1 MLRALVLHLHPKAV
15 PERALRFSST
25 FGLGGMAL
33 VLVLL
38 LVGTGVLLL
47 MSYEPSVEGAYESV
61 AALRYDVPMGQ
72 FLRNLHRWGAN
83 LALVLVV
90 LHLLRVVFTGA
101 LHGPR
106 RGNWIVGLV
115 LLVLVAGSNFTGYL
129 LPWDQVS
136 YWAVT
141 ISTGMLDY
149 VPLAGGLLQRAL
161 RGGEEVGRR
170 TLATFFVLHVVVVPV
185 VLVALLAVHFWLV
198 RKAKGVVIPGAAADA
213 AGRGPLVPTSPN
225 LTRREGAVALA
236 LLAALAVAALVVDA
250 PLAGPANPGL
260 SPNPAKA
267 PWYFMGLQ
275 ELLIHFH
282 PFFVV
287 VVLPLLAS
295 WGLVRAA
302 KGAASRAEGVWF
314 ASPGGRRV
322 VAAAALAAAALTVVA
337 VALDELLPDLLPP
350 GLVFGFAPF
359 LLAAGAAWGTIRLV
373 RTWFGSRM
381 PAGEA
386 ARDAAREAAGK
397 AAEEAADEA
406 SMAWFGA
413 AAASYA
419 TLTVIGVF
427 FRGAGMALT
436 WPW

>member
-1 MLRALVLHLHPKAV
+1 MLRALVLHLHPKVV

-38 LVGTGVLLL
+38 LLGTGVLLL
-47 MSYEPSVEGAYESV
+47 LAYEPSVEGAYDSV

-72 FLRNLHRWGAN
+72 FLRNLHRWSAN

-106 RGNWIVGLV
+106 RGNWIVGLA
-115 LLVLVAGSNFTGYL
+115 LLALVAGSNFTGYL

-149 VPLAGGLLQRAL
+149 VPGIGGFLLRAL

-170 TLATFFVLHVVVVPV
+170 TLSTFFVLHAVFVPV
-185 VLVALLAVHFWLV
+185 LLVALLAVHFWLV
-198 RKAKGVVIPGAAADA
+198 RKAKGVVIPRAAAEETPD
-213 AGRGPLVPTSPN
+213 RGPLVATSPS
-225 LTRREGAVALA
+225 LTRREG
-236 LLAALAVAALVVDA
+236 VAALVLLAAVAVASLLVDA

-287 VVLPLLAS
+287 AVLPVAGLL
-295 WGLVRAA
+295 LMVRAA
-302 KGAASRAEGVWF
+302 KATASPAEGVWF
-314 ASPGGRRV
+314 ASSNGRRI
-322 VAAAALAAAALTVVA
+322 VAAAALAGAALTGVA
-337 VALDELLPDLLPP
+337 VVLDAILPDLPS
-350 GLVFGFAPF
+350 GLVVGLAPF
-359 LLAAGAAWGTIRLV
+359 LLAVGVAWGAVRLL
-373 RTWFGSRM
+373 
-381 PAGEA
+381 
-386 ARDAAREAAGK
+386 GK
-397 AAEEAADEA
+397 ALGASTEEA
-406 SMAWFGA
+406 SMAGFAA
-413 AAASYA
+413 AAASYGM
-419 TLTVIGVF
+419 LTVIGVF

>member
-1 MLRALVLHLHPKAV
+1 MLRALVLHLHPKVV
-15 PERALRFSST
+15 PERTLRFSLT

-38 LVGTGVLLL
+38 LLGTGVLLL
-47 MSYEPSVEGAYESV
+47 LAYEPSVEGAYDSV

-72 FLRNLHRWGAN
+72 FLRNVHRWSAN
-83 LALVLVV
+83 LALVLAV
-90 LHLLRVVFTGA
+90 LHMLRVVFTGA

-106 RGNWIVGLV
+106 RGNWLVGLA
-115 LLVLVAGSNFTGYL
+115 LLGLVAGSNFTGYL

-149 VPLAGGLLQRAL
+149 VPGIGGFLQRAL
-161 RGGEEVGRR
+161 RGGDEVGRR
-170 TLATFFVLHVVVVPV
+170 TLSTFFVLHAVFVPV
-185 VLVALLAVHFWLV
+185 LLVAMLAVHFWLV
-198 RKAKGVVIPGAAADA
+198 RKAKGIVIPRLGAGEALD
-213 AGRGPLVPTSPN
+213 RGPGVATSPH
-225 LTRREGAVALA
+225 LTRREG
-236 LLAALAVAALVVDA
+236 VAALVLIAAVAVASLLADA

-287 VVLPLLAS
+287 VVLPVLGGAL
-295 WGLVRAA
+295 LVRAA
-302 KGAASRAEGVWF
+302 KATTSPGEGVWF
-314 ASPGGRRV
+314 ASSNGRRIV
-322 VAAAALAAAALTVVA
+322 TAAAVAGTAITGAA
-337 VALDELLPDLLPP
+337 VALDELTPDLPP
-350 GLVFGFAPF
+350 GLVVGLAPF
-359 LLAAGAAWGTIRLV
+359 LLALGAAWCAMRLLG
-373 RTWFGSRM
+373 RAFGASR
-381 PAGEA
+381 
-386 ARDAAREAAGK
+386 
-397 AAEEAADEA
+397 EET
-406 SMAWFGA
+406 SMAWFA
-413 AAASYA
+413 AVAASYG
-419 TLTVIGVF
+419 TLTVVGVF